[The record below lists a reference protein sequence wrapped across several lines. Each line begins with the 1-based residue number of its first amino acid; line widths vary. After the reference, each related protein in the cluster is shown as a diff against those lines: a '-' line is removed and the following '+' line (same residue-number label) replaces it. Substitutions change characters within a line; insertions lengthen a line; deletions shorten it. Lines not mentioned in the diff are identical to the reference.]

1 MDEDVRA
8 QYESQVD
15 IGARCQAWL
24 NLETTQEFLQPLKNK
39 LSSLKEIS
47 YEDILSFDDKSFRS
61 KVEAAFL
68 AAKEIEDY
76 FAELKGRVDS
86 MDEAQ
91 RMLKGKTSD
100 EY

>member
-1 MDEDVRA
+1 MDADVRA
-8 QYESQVD
+8 QYEAQVD

-76 FAELKGRVDS
+76 FADLKGKIDS

-91 RMLKGKTSD
+91 RMLKGRTSD

>member
-1 MDEDVRA
+1 M
-8 QYESQVD
+8 
-15 IGARCQAWL
+15 